1 MIIALFPHGLPWKGE
16 NMQNKNKNPRIGLP
30 IAILGFGTLS
40 LLLFFGLTKTGKLP
54 SAVCLA
60 LSLFVFFAASGVYAR
75 LSRDAARDADAKF
88 GRSLGQIMLEI
99 VIKMRLPMVICDTAG
114 KIIWRN
120 RAFGEATEAIG
131 SVMGVGLD
139 TISTLSLDALS
150 EDAQS
155 DAELCDRL
163 YRVDAFGFK
172 TDEKNYWFL
181 VFNDRTE
188 YEKLTEMVES
198 ERSVIAYI
206 LIDNLDELSRH
217 VQDFGSEVN
226 DIAGIL
232 RDFAAE
238 LDAVLR
244 EYERNKYLL
253 ITNRAGLN
261 RCIASS
267 FSILDRVREV
277 RIGDMGLPVTISM
290 GISDVGA
297 TLRDREAGAREALGM
312 ALARG
317 GDQVVYKND
326 DGLRFYGGTTRPVQK
341 RSSVAAKV
349 RSCELVAHISRA
361 SSVLIM
367 GHSGA
372 DQDCFGA
379 AVGIARLAM
388 FCFVKPYIVVDKTD
402 ANTQN
407 FLAKFKNIPE
417 YGDTFVTPDDAQELI
432 ASDTLLVIVD
442 VNNIDHMLS
451 PGIAL
456 SVNDAI
462 IIDHHRK
469 TAPKTQREWIAEYIE
484 PSASSASELVAEI
497 LEQSISEGL
506 LLREEAD
513 ALLGGILLD
522 TKQFT
527 RSTGTRTLNA
537 AIYLRSAGASVYE
550 SACEL
555 KSDFCEFRKQSKI
568 LSDLVIYRGRFA
580 IAKDEDDGAPTDRI
594 AAAKAAESLLSIKG
608 VDAAFALI
616 RIGGE
621 THISARS
628 GAAVSV
634 QLILEKMGGG
644 GHLDSAGARS
654 ADPMV
659 TVLEQLKAAIDAY
672 IEENSAPTGTEI

>member
-1 MIIALFPHGLPWKGE
+1 
-16 NMQNKNKNPRIGLP
+16 MQQKNKNTRPGLP
-30 IAILGFGTLS
+30 IVIVILGTLS
-40 LLLFFGLTKTGKLP
+40 LVLFFVLTKTNVLP
-54 SAVCLA
+54 GAVCLA
-60 LSLFVFFAASGVYAR
+60 LSLLVFLAASGAYAY
-75 LSRDAARDADAKF
+75 LSRDAGRDVEAKF

-120 RAFGEATEAIG
+120 RAFGEATETIG

-139 TISTLSLDALS
+139 TISTVSLDALS
-150 EDAQS
+150 EDVPC

-181 VFNDRTE
+181 VWNDRTE
-188 YEKLTEMVES
+188 YERLTGMVES

-238 LDAVLR
+238 LDGVLR
-244 EYERNKYLL
+244 EYDRNKYLL

-261 RCIASS
+261 RCIANS
-267 FSILDRVREV
+267 FSVLDRVREV
-277 RIGDMGLPVTISM
+277 HIGDMGLPITISM

-317 GDQVVYKND
+317 GDQAVYKND
-326 DGLRFYGGTTRPVQK
+326 DGLRFYGGMTRPVQK

-379 AVGIARLAM
+379 AVGVARLAM
-388 FCFVKPYIVVDKTD
+388 FCFVKPYIIVDKTD
-402 ANTQN
+402 PNTQN
-407 FLAKFKNIPE
+407 FLAKFKGIPE
-417 YGDTFVTPDDAQELI
+417 YGDTFVTADDAQELI

-442 VNNIDHMLS
+442 VNNVDHMLA

-484 PSASSASELVAEI
+484 PSASSASELVAEM

-555 KSDFCEFRKQSKI
+555 KSDFGEFRKQSKI

-580 IAKDEDDGAPTDRI
+580 IAKDEDDGAPSDRI

-628 GAAVSV
+628 TAAVSV

-654 ADPMV
+654 ADPML

-672 IEENSAPTGTEI
+672 LEENNSQTSTDI

>member
-1 MIIALFPHGLPWKGE
+1 
-16 NMQNKNKNPRIGLP
+16 
-30 IAILGFGTLS
+30 
-40 LLLFFGLTKTGKLP
+40 
-54 SAVCLA
+54 
-60 LSLFVFFAASGVYAR
+60 
-75 LSRDAARDADAKF
+75 
-88 GRSLGQIMLEI
+88 MLEI

-217 VQDFGSEVN
+217 VQDFGREVI
-226 DIAGIL
+226 DFAGIL
-232 RDFAAE
+232 RDFGAE

-537 AIYLRSAGASVYE
+537 TIYLRSAGASVYE

-672 IEENSAPTGTEI
+672 IEENSTPTGTEI

>member
-1 MIIALFPHGLPWKGE
+1 
-16 NMQNKNKNPRIGLP
+16 MQQKNKNTRPGLP
-30 IAILGFGTLS
+30 IVIVILGTLS
-40 LLLFFGLTKTGKLP
+40 LVLFFVLTKTNVLP
-54 SAVCLA
+54 GAVCLA
-60 LSLFVFFAASGVYAR
+60 LSLLVFLAASGAYAY
-75 LSRDAARDADAKF
+75 LSRDAGRDVEAKF

-120 RAFGEATEAIG
+120 RAFGEVTETIG

-139 TISTLSLDALS
+139 TNSTVSLDALS
-150 EDAQS
+150 EDVPC

-181 VFNDRTE
+181 VWNDRTE
-188 YEKLTEMVES
+188 YERLTGMVES

-238 LDAVLR
+238 LDGVLR
-244 EYERNKYLL
+244 EYDRNKYLL

-261 RCIASS
+261 RCIANS
-267 FSILDRVREV
+267 FSVLDRVREV
-277 RIGDMGLPVTISM
+277 HIGDMGLPITISM

-317 GDQVVYKND
+317 GDQAVYKND
-326 DGLRFYGGTTRPVQK
+326 DGLRFYGGMTRPVQK

-388 FCFVKPYIVVDKTD
+388 FCFVKPYIIVDKTD
-402 ANTQN
+402 PNTQN
-407 FLAKFKNIPE
+407 FLAKFKGIPE
-417 YGDTFVTPDDAQELI
+417 YGDTFVTADDAQELI

-442 VNNIDHMLS
+442 VNNVDHMLA

-484 PSASSASELVAEI
+484 PSASSASELVAEM

-555 KSDFCEFRKQSKI
+555 KSDFGEFRKQSKI

-580 IAKDEDDGAPTDRI
+580 IAKDEDDGAPSDRI

-628 GAAVSV
+628 TAAVSV

-654 ADPMV
+654 ADPML

-672 IEENSAPTGTEI
+672 LEENNSQTSTDI

>member
-1 MIIALFPHGLPWKGE
+1 
-16 NMQNKNKNPRIGLP
+16 
-30 IAILGFGTLS
+30 
-40 LLLFFGLTKTGKLP
+40 
-54 SAVCLA
+54 
-60 LSLFVFFAASGVYAR
+60 
-75 LSRDAARDADAKF
+75 
-88 GRSLGQIMLEI
+88 
-99 VIKMRLPMVICDTAG
+99 
-114 KIIWRN
+114 
-120 RAFGEATEAIG
+120 
-131 SVMGVGLD
+131 MGVGLD

>member
-1 MIIALFPHGLPWKGE
+1 MSCALAA
-16 NMQNKNKNPRIGLP
+16 R
-30 IAILGFGTLS
+30 
-40 LLLFFGLTKTGKLP
+40 FFL
-54 SAVCLA
+54 
-60 LSLFVFFAASGVYAR
+60 AASGAYAY
-75 LSRDAARDADAKF
+75 LSRDAGRDVEAKF

-120 RAFGEATEAIG
+120 RAFGEATETIG

-139 TISTLSLDALS
+139 TISTVSLDALS
-150 EDAQS
+150 EDVPC

-181 VFNDRTE
+181 VWNDRTE
-188 YEKLTEMVES
+188 YERLTGMVES

-238 LDAVLR
+238 LDGVLR
-244 EYERNKYLL
+244 EYDRNKYLL

-261 RCIASS
+261 RCIANS
-267 FSILDRVREV
+267 FSVLDRVREV
-277 RIGDMGLPVTISM
+277 HIGDMGLPITISM

-317 GDQVVYKND
+317 GDQAVYKND
-326 DGLRFYGGTTRPVQK
+326 DGLRFYGGMTRPVQK
-341 RSSVAAKV
+341 RSSVAAKVRSCELVAHISRASSVV

-388 FCFVKPYIVVDKTD
+388 FCFVKPYIIVDKTD
-402 ANTQN
+402 PNTQN
-407 FLAKFKNIPE
+407 FLAKFKGIPE
-417 YGDTFVTPDDAQELI
+417 YGDTFVTADDAQELI

-442 VNNIDHMLS
+442 VNNVDHMLA

-484 PSASSASELVAEI
+484 PSASSASELVAEM

-555 KSDFCEFRKQSKI
+555 KSDFGEFRKQSKI

-580 IAKDEDDGAPTDRI
+580 IAKDEDDGAPSDRI

-628 GAAVSV
+628 TAAVSV

-654 ADPMV
+654 ADPML

-672 IEENSAPTGTEI
+672 LEENNSQTSTDI

>member
-1 MIIALFPHGLPWKGE
+1 
-16 NMQNKNKNPRIGLP
+16 MQKNKNKNTRTGTPILFCLIGVFSLLTLFVLTQ
-30 IAILGFGTLS
+30 IGKLSGILS
-40 LLLFFGLTKTGKLP
+40 LVISL
-54 SAVCLA
+54 VCFL
-60 LSLFVFFAASGVYAR
+60 AASGTYACI
-75 LSRDAARDADAKF
+75 SRHAGQDTEVKF

-99 VIKMRLPMVICDTAG
+99 VIKMHLPMVICDTAG

-120 RAFGEATEAIG
+120 RAFGEATETIG

-139 TISTLSLDALS
+139 TISAISMDDL
-150 EDAQS
+150 
-155 DAELCDRL
+155 AEGVACDVDLCDRL
-163 YRVDAFGFK
+163 YRVDVFTFK
-172 TDEKNYWFL
+172 TDEKVYRYL

-188 YEKLTEMVES
+188 YEKLTELVEN
-198 ERSVIAYI
+198 ERSVVAYI

-217 VQDFGSEVN
+217 AQDLGSEVN

-238 LDAVLR
+238 LDGVLR
-244 EYERNKYLL
+244 EYDRNKYLL

-267 FSILDRVREV
+267 FSVLDRVREV
-277 RIGDMGLPVTISM
+277 RIGDMGLPITISM

-297 TLRDREAGAREALGM
+297 TLRDREAGAREALSM

-317 GDQVVYKND
+317 GDQAVYKND

-341 RSSVAAKV
+341 RSGVAAKV

-388 FCFVKPYIVVDKTD
+388 FCYVKPYIVVDKTD
-402 ANTQN
+402 PNTQS
-407 FLAKFKNIPE
+407 FLAKFQNIPE
-417 YGDTFVTPDDAQELI
+417 YSNTFVSPDDAQELI
-432 ASDTLLVIVD
+432 ASDTLLIIVD
-442 VNNIDHMLS
+442 VNNVDHMLV

-456 SVNDAI
+456 SVSDAV

-469 TAPKTQREWIAEYIE
+469 TAPKTQREWLAEYIE
-484 PSASSASELVAEI
+484 PSASSASELVSEI
-497 LEQSISEGL
+497 LEQSISEGM

-522 TKQFT
+522 TKQFK

-537 AIYLRSAGASVYE
+537 AIYLRNAGASIYE

-555 KSDFCEFRKQSKI
+555 KSDFGEFRKQSKI

-580 IAKDEDDGAPTDRI
+580 IAKDEDNGTPADRI
-594 AAAKAAESLLSIKG
+594 AAAKAAENLLSIKG

-616 RIGGE
+616 RIGDE

-628 GAAVSV
+628 GASVSV

-644 GHLDSAGARS
+644 GHLDSAGACS
-654 ADPMV
+654 ADPML

-672 IEENSAPTGTEI
+672 LAENSVQPGTET